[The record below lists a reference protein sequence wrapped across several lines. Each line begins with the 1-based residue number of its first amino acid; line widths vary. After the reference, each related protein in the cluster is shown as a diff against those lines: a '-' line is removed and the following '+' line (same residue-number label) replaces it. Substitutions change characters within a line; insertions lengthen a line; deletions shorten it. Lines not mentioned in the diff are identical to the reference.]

1 MKKEEST
8 MRTICPKCLKI
19 HPKTEKC
26 APKSSDSWLYENAF
40 DR

>member
-1 MKKEEST
+1 MKKKEVNMEK
-8 MRTICPKCLKI
+8 ICPKCLKI

-26 APKSSDSWLYENAF
+26 QPKSSDSWLYENAF